1 MQNPLLDTKLFMK
14 LFCAFL
20 KDEEDEEVN
29 ELVDSMHQSTD
40 NNTTINTTGSS
51 TSSNHQHNTH
61 GGGGG
66 DGRSMGIKYPPDSM
80 NSPVSPINI
89 STSTD
94 NDVIDIS
101 LNEEDSDND

>member
-1 MQNPLLDTKLFMK
+1 M
-14 LFCAFL
+14 
-20 KDEEDEEVN
+20 N

-40 NNTTINTTGSS
+40 NNTTVNTTGSS
-51 TSSNHQHNTH
+51 TTSSSNTH

-94 NDVIDIS
+94 NDVVDSS